1 MTFNPKKET
10 VLEQLFVISFINYSC
25 TGVIIKAFKKFIER
39 NPMFYRGG
47 DLTSADI
54 SNRV

>member
-39 NPMFYRGG
+39 NPMFYQGG
-47 DLTSADI
+47 DLTSADT